1 MNAIHITDYGTP
13 APMHLT
19 DVPVPQA
26 AAGELLIATRA
37 IGINP
42 LDLKLASGAMRQMM
56 PLHFPW
62 TPGLDVAGVVDA
74 DGDGV
79 TGFKVGD
86 EVYGMVAGGAYAE
99 KVAAP
104 AALFAHKPGALKR
117 TLARRP
123 DLLASAPL
131 SPQDSAA
138 LLTLGATPDDLRAW
152 GAPPAPPPKK
162 VKRRK
167 KPDDTPSGT

>member
-1 MNAIHITDYGTP
+1 VLRGGNHAAI
-13 APMHLT
+13 
-19 DVPVPQA
+19 A
-26 AAGELLIATRA
+26 AWRRE
-37 IGINP
+37 
-42 LDLKLASGAMRQMM
+42 Q
-56 PLHFPW
+56 
-62 TPGLDVAGVVDA
+62 
-74 DGDGV
+74 
-79 TGFKVGD
+79 
-86 EVYGMVAGGAYAE
+86 
-99 KVAAP
+99 
-104 AALFAHKPGALKR
+104 ALKR